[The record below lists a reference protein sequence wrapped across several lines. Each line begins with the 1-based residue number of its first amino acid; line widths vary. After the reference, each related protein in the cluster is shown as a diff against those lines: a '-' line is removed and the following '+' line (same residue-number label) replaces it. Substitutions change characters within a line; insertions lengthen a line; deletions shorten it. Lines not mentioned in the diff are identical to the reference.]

1 MTKALCERLIKLV
14 ELIIAPAAIGAA
26 ALWDFDIA
34 VYVGAVSS
42 AIIAILRC
50 VEVFLKK

>member
-26 ALWDFDIA
+26 AIWDFDIA
-34 VYVGAVSS
+34 VYVGAVSA
-42 AIIAILRC
+42 AIIYILRC